1 MADAEPNA
9 RQLAEATLSVRNDGG
24 RPPFLPAVYEHK
36 AFFIGRTP
44 SRIARDA
51 DLLTRAVLAEYEQ
64 LEPDALTIGVDVYNV
79 EAEAAGCKVLYY
91 GGDDTSIPGL
101 DPNGHAIGV
110 GDDLSSRPA
119 PNPMKDGRMPVFIDA
134 ARHVVHELG
143 DRVWVRGALTG
154 PFSLAAG
161 LVGPERLF
169 MAAIESPAF
178 VHDLLA
184 YAVRIA
190 KEFARAYI
198 EVGAGVVLFDSLA
211 SCDLLSPAMYRQFV
225 LPATRS
231 LIASIR
237 EMGGGDVPLII
248 GGNTTPIID
257 DLIASGANNLLCDFK
272 PPWPLWLQKCAAV
285 RRAVRR
291 NLDPQLMQ
299 GGSPDAIYEAARAY
313 IHDAQSYPGFLM
325 GTAVVPFGTPTEN
338 LLAVRQACRDTK
350 KQK

>member
-1 MADAEPNA
+1 MDDAKPNA
-9 RQLAEATLSVRNDGG
+9 RELVEATLRVKNDGG

-44 SRIARDA
+44 SQITRDA
-51 DLLTRAVLAEYEQ
+51 NLLTRAVLAEYEQ

-101 DPNGHAIGV
+101 DPNGHAIRL
-110 GDDLSSRPA
+110 GDDLSARPV
-119 PNPMKDGRMPVFIDA
+119 PNPMKDGRMPIFIEST
-134 ARHVVHELG
+134 RRVVRELG
-143 DRVWVRGALTG
+143 ETVWVRGALTG

-161 LVGPERLF
+161 LVGPEHLF
-169 MAAIESPAF
+169 MAVIENPGF
-178 VHDLLA
+178 VHHLLD
-184 YAVRIA
+184 YAILIA
-190 KEFARAYI
+190 NEFARAYI
-198 EVGAGVVLFDSLA
+198 EVGAGVVIFDSQA

-257 DLIASGANNLLCDFK
+257 DLITSGANNLLCDFK
-272 PPWPLWLQKCAAV
+272 AAWSPWLQKCASS

-291 NLDPQLMQ
+291 NLDPRLIQD
-299 GGSPDAIYEAARAY
+299 GSPDAVHEATRAY
-313 IHDAQSYPGFLM
+313 IRDAQGYPGFMM
-325 GTAVVPFGTPTEN
+325 GTAVVPFGTSTEN
-338 LLAVRQACRDTK
+338 LLAVRQACRDAHK
-350 KQK
+350 K